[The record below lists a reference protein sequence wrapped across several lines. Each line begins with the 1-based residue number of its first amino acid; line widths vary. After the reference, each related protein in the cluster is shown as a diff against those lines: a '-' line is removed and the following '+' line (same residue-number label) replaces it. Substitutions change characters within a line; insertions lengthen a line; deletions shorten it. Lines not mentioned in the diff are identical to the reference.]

1 MRVIEKATNFEE
13 RNTGVSALP
22 VGVAYTDAKHG
33 LVFDYMTDSVD
44 NDMLEMADVLMVSEQ
59 DTIIKDLPTDF
70 DWKHNFAGWEE
81 TKTANKVGTVVESDI
96 VSDDK
101 MKQV

>member
-1 MRVIEKATNFEE
+1 MRVIEKAASFED
-13 RNTGVSALP
+13 RNKGVVKLP
-22 VGVAYTDAKHG
+22 VGVSYVDEKNG
-33 LVFDYMTDSVD
+33 LVFDYMADTVGQDMIDS
-44 NDMLEMADVLMVSEQ
+44 AGVLMVSEEKE
-59 DTIIKDLPTDF
+59 IVKDLPTDF
-70 DWKHNFAGWEE
+70 EWKHNFAGWEE